1 MATPTPGEK
10 LADKAPKPGMPQQ
23 GRTPSGFPAAT
34 PPVST
39 PFSHAHVAFS
49 PRGPKSSPQQFKKSP
64 ATSATLMGHTN
75 APLNFDSPSAAA
87 AMGALGIGG
96 GLDMGLDNVSVNG
109 LGVLGGLAGED
120 DMIKRLGAIIDI
132 IGSAKGRVSEAGLE
146 RLSQRTGLNKIW
158 EDHRTPDGKVK
169 KTLVIAGHG
178 LQLDIILD
186 NNIVEGVTLAFPESE
201 SPIIAKHVDRAGQIL
216 LRDLQLLPNQS
227 PLTKKMDE
235 FAANLERLA
244 TLDKL
249 SIFPGLDCQ
258 EAVAGIF
265 ESLERL
271 YKWEL
276 AKVREDPAMA
286 GKPEIQLERTVQCA
300 RSGRPAMHARDQ
312 VGLSLDYWT
321 ERRLVPPT
329 NPATE
334 KLCATTEQVWSIIVG
349 CKSLEGE
356 LYPSIRISEDWI
368 SQKIE
373 KIDPVP
379 TDLLD
384 PSAGPV
390 LDWLE
395 PAPTVLQ
402 PASDNKA
409 VAVEIVQPDGTTQ
422 RYPNVKFSA
431 TLSPPVIVPQAVCN
445 TLYNLT
451 GAQPPPMMLPSY
463 TFDGI
468 SFPIVDGQ
476 NHDASE
482 LRTISCE
489 RDVFV
494 FGAPGPRRH
503 ENTLFVYKPVYGQT
517 ITELPFS
524 HPRQLVAMLPTLRQ
538 YAFISRLLARSF
550 GANIV
555 GSGLDKMHESI
566 ITREVMT
573 TSAEFQRFM
582 AEKQAKRESDAEKPL
597 TLDVVLSV
605 HPTAGL
611 SIVFPFRDATANVE
625 LQVLANGVVNIVSQN
640 ILSDELDAA
649 QGITEGPRRRMKPQ
663 DLGGLLEVLED
674 LCQWAEWIRKNLS

>member
-1 MATPTPGEK
+1 M
-10 LADKAPKPGMPQQ
+10 
-23 GRTPSGFPAAT
+23 
-34 PPVST
+34 
-39 PFSHAHVAFS
+39 
-49 PRGPKSSPQQFKKSP
+49 
-64 ATSATLMGHTN
+64 
-75 APLNFDSPSAAA
+75 
-87 AMGALGIGG
+87 
-96 GLDMGLDNVSVNG
+96 
-109 LGVLGGLAGED
+109 
-120 DMIKRLGAIIDI
+120 
-132 IGSAKGRVSEAGLE
+132 
-146 RLSQRTGLNKIW
+146 
-158 EDHRTPDGKVK
+158 
-169 KTLVIAGHG
+169 IAGHG

-201 SPIIAKHVDRAGQIL
+201 SPIVAKHVDRAGQIL
-216 LRDLQLLPNQS
+216 LRDLQLLPDQS

-271 YKWEL
+271 YNWEL
-276 AKVREDPAMA
+276 ARVKEDPAMA
-286 GKPEIQLERTVQCA
+286 GKPDVLLERTVQCS

-312 VGLSLDYWT
+312 VGLSLDYWA
-321 ERRLVPPT
+321 ERRLVPPKT
-329 NPATE
+329 PATE
-334 KLCATTEQVWSIIVG
+334 TYCANAEQIWSIIVG
-349 CKSLEGE
+349 CRPLDGE
-356 LYPSIRISEDWI
+356 LYPPIRISEDWI
-368 SQKIE
+368 SQKVE
-373 KIDPVP
+373 KTDPVP
-379 TDLLD
+379 TDLLE
-384 PSAGPV
+384 PSNGPL

-395 PAPTVLQ
+395 PAPTVLP

-409 VAVEIVQPDGTTQ
+409 VAVEVVQPDGTTQ
-422 RYPNVKFSA
+422 RYPNVKFVA
-431 TLSPPVIVPQAVCN
+431 TLNPPVIVPQAVCN
-445 TLYNLT
+445 ALYNLS

-494 FGAPGPRRH
+494 LGAPQRRRH

-517 ITELPFS
+517 ISELPFS

-550 GANIV
+550 GANIT
-555 GSGLDKMHESI
+555 GSGLEKLDKSI

-573 TSAEFQRFM
+573 TSAKFKRFV
-582 AEKQAKRESDAEKPL
+582 ADKEAKRDSEAEKPL

-611 SIVFPFRDATANVE
+611 SIVFPFRDATANIE

-649 QGITEGPRRRMKPQ
+649 QDISEGPRRKMKPH
-663 DLGGLLEVLED
+663 DLGRLLEVFED